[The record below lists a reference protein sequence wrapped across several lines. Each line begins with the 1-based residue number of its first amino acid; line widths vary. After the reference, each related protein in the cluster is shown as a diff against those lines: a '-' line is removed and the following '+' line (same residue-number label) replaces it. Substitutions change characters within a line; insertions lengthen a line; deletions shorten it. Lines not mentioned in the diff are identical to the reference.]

1 MTYKIEKKI
10 TGYKEKLGNG
20 VICEAN
26 QIIESYHQLNETE
39 IKLLQLCLAPIY
51 QVEAI
56 DRDKYYEVELDKYAE
71 MYGLSKNAAYNTLV
85 DACKTLMTRTITL
98 KTTLLDSEAPEKSK
112 TIVHWVHSCRYNS
125 ESSTVEIKWHDSIL
139 HLLCQFSKEIPYSKY
154 CLDDVR
160 KLKSIHA
167 IRLYRILNRW
177 ANLKSKKYT
186 IEEFKE
192 VMGFNEMEYQTFK
205 NLRSKVIDPAVEAIN
220 LYTNLFTS
228 VSYKVSGNR
237 KTHVIFTI
245 AKKTNLK
252 QEEVI

>member
-1 MTYKIEKKI
+1 MSVKIEKKI
-10 TGYKEKLGNG
+10 TAKGRLGNG

-98 KTTLLDSEAPEKSK
+98 KTTLLDSEAHEKSK
-112 TIVHWVHSCRYNS
+112 TIIHWVHSCRYNS
-125 ESSTVEIKWHDSIL
+125 DTSSVEIKWHDSIL
-139 HLLCQFSKEIPYSKY
+139 HLLCQFGEEMPYSKY

-177 ANLKSKKYT
+177 ANLKTKKYT

-192 VMGFNEMEYQTFK
+192 VMGFSEMEYQTFK
-205 NLRSKVIDPAVEAIN
+205 NLRSKVIDPAIEAIN

-228 VSYKVSGNR
+228 VSFKTSGNR

-245 AKKTNLK
+245 AKTNLK